1 MPEKTK
7 IPNLNMGNFRN
18 TYFSGSEPAPLFIGK
33 NRGIEIIRTD
43 DHFSTC
49 RSTVS
54 AHRLD
59 FFMICLIIDGEG
71 EYNFGS
77 DEYYLKE
84 NTLCFVNP
92 LMLTSWRSQTS
103 FQQGYC
109 CTFYENFF
117 YEGQE
122 DKQWLNQLPFFD
134 THGNLVLQLSKNDT
148 EYFAGLLNDMIQE
161 FELGNNC
168 DLDLLRTMLH
178 LFLKKAAKKIP
189 TGDNK
194 IAAAMSYNMALTKS
208 FLKKGKEDIDKLLKG
223 ELTSMPKLPSYA
235 DSLNLSVNHMNDVV
249 KAVTGKPAGR
259 HLQQLLA
266 EQATLLLKQTS
277 WSISEIAL
285 ALGYEDPSYFTRFYK
300 KQKGVTPTD
309 LRNKNSK

>member
-1 MPEKTK
+1 MPEKIK
-7 IPNLNMGNFRN
+7 IPSLNMSNFRN
-18 TYFSGSEPAPLFIGK
+18 IYFSGNEPTPIFIGK
-33 NRGIEIIRTD
+33 NKGIEIIRTD
-43 DHFSTC
+43 DYFSTC

-92 LMLTSWRSQTS
+92 LMVTSWRSQTS

-122 DKQWLNQLPFFD
+122 DKQWLNRLPFFD
-134 THGNLVLQLSKNDT
+134 THGNLALQLSKEDT
-148 EYFAGLLNDMIQE
+148 QYFAELLGDMIQE

-168 DLDLLRTMLH
+168 DMDLLRTMLH

-189 TGDNK
+189 TVNNK
-194 IAAAMSYNMALTKS
+194 IPAAISHNMALAKS
-208 FLKKGKEDIDKLLKG
+208 FLKKGKEDIEKLMKG
-223 ELTSMPKLPSYA
+223 ELTSMPELSSYA
-235 DSLNLSVNHMNDVV
+235 DYLNVSANHMNDII
-249 KAVTGKPAGR
+249 KIVTGKPAGR

-266 EQATLLLKQTS
+266 DQATLLLKQTS
-277 WSISEIAL
+277 WSISEIAQT
-285 ALGYEDPSYFTRFYK
+285 LGYEDPSYFTRFYK
-300 KQKGVTPTD
+300 KQRGLTPTE
-309 LRNKNSK
+309 LRNQKQ